1 MRKLTRRFVSL
12 FLVIVMMS
20 VVTACGGD
28 GGKTAADNGTGTE
41 GTAQDGEGA
50 AGTEEAGQSGESAG
64 PATAAEGEKI
74 INIGVTDSLGGV
86 NPFAIDQTEI
96 NKYALDLMFLPLME
110 LDKDLNFQGML
121 ADSITTEDNINFIVH
136 VDDKATWSDGTPVT
150 AYDVEYSVMR
160 YASPIV
166 ANTTLLLYAF
176 EGTDDETG
184 FLEEG
189 ADSMA
194 GLTVLDDKTIQF
206 TSKYP
211 MALTTF
217 QNSYAR
223 YLHVLPKHIIEKFD
237 ESELTS
243 NDWFNHPDVING
255 PYFMTGYDADHYI
268 SYTANKDYWKG
279 APKIDKLNIRIVD
292 GSQIYAGLQSGEID
306 ITQHT
311 MTAIPQEDYES
322 IEALDNVKV
331 VYGSPVTNQ
340 SAFIQTANIPD
351 ARVRQALVYAID
363 RQQLVDQ
370 LLKGHGEVV
379 DGFLSS
385 ASPFFDASVEPLE
398 YNPEK
403 AKELLAEAGW
413 DGSQTLRFYVNSGDN
428 TFVNG
433 VQVIAAQWA
442 AVGIN
447 AEITTVDLATLMTVA
462 GTTDYDI
469 MAVQYTY
476 APVDPYPDVTWLLG
490 GEGSWTGYYN
500 DEVAAALD
508 GTQQTSNVSEIKNF
522 YSVVNRKMQEDAA
535 MFSVYVISAQGAV
548 SNRVSGAEPS
558 VYGFFN
564 DVHNWDVTE

>member
-1 MRKLTRRFVSL
+1 MAGLLLAAVMVSGL
-12 FLVIVMMS
+12 
-20 VVTACGGD
+20 TACGSTDNGNAD
-28 GGKTAADNGTGTE
+28 ASGGNGTGE
-41 GTAQDGEGA
+41 GEIFDQYAEGEG
-50 AGTEEAGQSGESAG
+50 
-64 PATAAEGEKI
+64 PAVAQEGEKI

-86 NPFAIDQTEI
+86 NPFAVDQTEI
-96 NKYALDLMFLPLME
+96 NKHAIDLMFLPLME

-121 ADSITTEDNINFIVH
+121 ADSITTEDNIHFTVH
-136 VDDKATWSDGTPVT
+136 VDDEAVWSDGTPVT
-150 AYDVEYSVMR
+150 AYDVEYSVLR
-160 YASPIV
+160 YASPV
-166 ANTTLLLYAF
+166 VGNTSLLLYAF
-176 EGTDDETG
+176 EGTDDATG
-184 FLEEG
+184 FVEEG

-206 TSKYP
+206 TAKNP

-217 QNSYAR
+217 QNSYGR
-223 YLHVLPKHIIEKFD
+223 YLHVLPKHIIEKFG
-237 ESELTS
+237 ESELTT
-243 NDWFNHPDVING
+243 NNWFNQPDVISG
-255 PYFMTGYDADHYI
+255 PYFLTGYDPNHYI
-268 SYTANKDYWKG
+268 SYRANTEYWKG
-279 APKIDKLNIRIVD
+279 APKIDKLNIKIVD

-322 IEALDNVKV
+322 IETLENVKV
-331 VYGSPVTNQ
+331 IYGSPVTNQ

-363 RQQLVDQ
+363 RQQLVEQ

-385 ASPFFDASVEPLE
+385 ASPFYDAMLEPLE

-403 AKELLAEAGW
+403 AEELLEEAGW
-413 DGSQTLRFYVNSGDN
+413 DSSKVLRFYVNSGDN

-442 AVGIN
+442 AAGIN
-447 AEITTVDLATLMTVA
+447 AEITTVDLATLMSVA

-476 APVDPYPDVTWLLG
+476 APVDPYPDVSWLLG
-490 GEGSWTGYYN
+490 GEGSWTGYA
-500 DEVAAALD
+500 DDQVSEAL
-508 GTQQTSNVSEIKNF
+508 GKTQQTSNMEEIKDL
-522 YSVVNRKMQEDAA
+522 YAAVDRKMQEDVP

-548 SNRVSGAEPS
+548 NNRVTGAEPS
-558 VYGFFN
+558 VYGFLN
-564 DVHNWDVTE
+564 NVHNWDVTQ